1 MLKPRGRPK
10 GSKDKS
16 KRVTAARK
24 LSLAATIAADASQGE
39 TPIQYMLRV
48 MNDPNAEKPR
58 RDDMAKAAAPYI
70 HPKQATIE
78 HTGNVTMTHEGALKA
93 LE

>member
-1 MLKPRGRPK
+1 MARPK
-10 GSKDKS
+10 GSKDS
-16 KRVTAARK
+16 KPRVTAAQK
-24 LSLAATIAADASQGE
+24 MKTAATLSGE
-39 TPIQYMLRV
+39 TPLQYMLRV
-48 MNDPNAEKPR
+48 MNDEASEKPR

-78 HTGNVTMTHEGALKA
+78 HTGNVTLTHEGALKA